1 MLMDTQQAKT
11 YPLALAS
18 GGESVCVISV
28 AGGKN
33 LLRRLLAMGIADG
46 TVLEIVQRHPGN
58 GVIVR
63 CADTRWALG
72 EGMAHKIMVR
82 SCTDEI

>member
-1 MLMDTQQAKT
+1 MLMDTQQTKT
-11 YPLALAS
+11 HALTLAS
-18 GGESVCVISV
+18 TGELVCVVNV

-33 LLRRLLAMGIADG
+33 LLRRLLAMGITDG
-46 TVLEIVQRHPGN
+46 TVLEIVQRHPGS
-58 GVIVR
+58 GVIIR

-82 SCTDEI
+82 PCTNEI